1 MAKHAE
7 EFAQGQARILSNTT
21 YLLAANVIQK
31 LISLGYFV
39 YYVRILGPSGTGLFE
54 PVRSVIPIT
63 LTVIDLSLASVLTR
77 EIARTPHRAKEFM
90 NNVLSVK
97 VLVALVAFLTALA
110 VNAFYDFN
118 QLTRTLLFLA
128 SIVICLDMFTTTF
141 TAVLRGM
148 QTFRYEAIGVV
159 LTSLT
164 TVATGVVAFRLN
176 AGVPGLMIA
185 FIGGSIVN
193 ILFMGSVIRRK
204 LGSFPRLWWNS
215 ALIRHFLLI
224 SMPILGAALLAKLF
238 TYSDRYILLKIS
250 GKTAAGLYV
259 AANKI
264 PFALEFIAASFAAS
278 LLPAMS
284 HFFITAKD
292 QLSRI
297 FEQATR
303 YLIILSVPIAVGVF
317 VLAHPFAV
325 KLFGRSFAD
334 ATTPLR
340 IMISA
345 LPFIFLNFPVG
356 SFLIAVNKQIWNT
369 INLATAVTLSVI
381 LNLVLQPP
389 LGVTGAAIAIFVS
402 YIVLYSMGLYQVRRI
417 IPINTNRLLLTAART
432 LLCAGIMA
440 VPLMLLQKTF
450 SPYFL
455 LIPGGML
462 YLAAIFMFGEL
473 NAGDLRLI
481 LRAVGRKGT

>member
-7 EFAQGQARILSNTT
+7 EFAQGQSRILSNTS

-31 LISLGYFV
+31 LISLGFFV

-54 PVRSVIPIT
+54 PVRSVIPIA

-77 EIARTPHRAKEFM
+77 EIARTPHRAHEFM

-97 VLVALVAFLTALA
+97 VLVALVAFLATLA
-110 VNAFYDFN
+110 INAFYNFD

-128 SIVICLDMFTTTF
+128 GIVVSLDMFTTTF

-164 TVATGVVAFRLN
+164 SVATGVIAFKLH

-185 FIGGSIVN
+185 FIGGSLVN
-193 ILFMGSVIRRK
+193 ITFMSSVIRRK
-204 LGSFPRLWWNS
+204 LGAFPRLWWNS
-215 ALIRHFLLI
+215 GLIRHFLSI
-224 SMPILGAALLAKLF
+224 SAPILGAALLAKLF
-238 TYSDRYILLKIS
+238 TYTDRYLLLKNA
-250 GKTAAGLYV
+250 GKTAVGIYV
-259 AANKI
+259 AANKV
-264 PFALEFIAASFAAS
+264 PFAMEFIAAAFAAS

-284 HFFITAKD
+284 HFFVTSKD

-303 YLIILSVPIAVGVF
+303 YLILMSIPIAVGVF
-317 VLAHPFAV
+317 VLAHPFSV
-325 KLFGRSFAD
+325 KLFGHSFAE
-334 ATTPLR
+334 ATLPLR

-369 INLATAVTLSVI
+369 INLGSAVVLSIVCNVI
-381 LNLVLQPP
+381 LQPRF
-389 LGVTGAAIAIFVS
+389 GVNGAAATVLVS
-402 YIVLYSMGLYQVRRI
+402 YIVLYSMGLYQVRRVI
-417 IPINTNRLLLTAART
+417 TVNVRRLSTTVVRT
-432 LLCAGIMA
+432 LVCAGIMA
-440 VPLMLLQKTF
+440 IPLMLLQKTF

-455 LIPGGML
+455 VIPGGML
-462 YLAAIFMFGEL
+462 YLASIFMFGEL
-473 NAGDLRLI
+473 NAGDLRLV
-481 LRAVGRKGT
+481 LRAIGRKGT